1 MDLGRQGNGM
11 RRVLAQVNGHVLT
24 HGLGTYLLGRRVLSE
39 SYEMIE
45 GMGHRYGAS
54 LVAQT
59 MKHLSAM

>member
-1 MDLGRQGNGM
+1 M

-45 GMGHRYGAS
+45 GMGHRCGAS

-59 MKHLSAM
+59 VKHLSAI